1 MTHNLNMNKNKVQGK
16 EGPSLFNPQTM
27 LESTNTSVKN
37 NPYVKSKIS
46 KNPTHRRF
54 QSC

>member
-1 MTHNLNMNKNKVQGK
+1 MTHNFNMNKNKVQGK
-16 EGPSLFNPQTM
+16 EGTSLFHPQTM

-37 NPYVKSKIS
+37 PYVKTKMS